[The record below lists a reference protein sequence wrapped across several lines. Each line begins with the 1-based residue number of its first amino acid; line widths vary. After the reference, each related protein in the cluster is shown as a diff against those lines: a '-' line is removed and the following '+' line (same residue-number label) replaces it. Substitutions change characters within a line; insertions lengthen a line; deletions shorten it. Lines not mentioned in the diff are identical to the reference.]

1 MHLIA
6 FCVQNRMAMARSSRR
21 RGAAASASGSAAS
34 APPGRRGRSARS
46 AAAMEEDA
54 EDISGN
60 KDAVT
65 KSDTS
70 GTAAD
75 AAAASST
82 RHASGDD
89 EIEAMNDVE
98 MEDRKMPAKSSP
110 EDDDDGD
117 DNESGGKSSDE
128 ESESDDDS
136 SSDDDDDDD
145 DDEDDTADNDN
156 DGLSEYE
163 KLRLERIKRNQ
174 ERLAALGLLDVK
186 EQVRQQ
192 QAAAKKKKKTY
203 KKKDKSKD
211 ASAAPQ
217 RILPKRQA
225 RDRASLTAEQLNP
238 FDVRKMRI
246 SSDPTYYERR
256 HGSSSGGGAAAS
268 TADKYRRTYRCG
280 DCEGCNWAED
290 CGQCVWCVG
299 RLNNPTRQRRCLM
312 KICRNRL
319 VDTTVEEKEGG
330 AGDDNREA
338 AAAAA
343 AAAAAEEQE
352 EEEEVAEGGSNTK
365 TITVT
370 MGELVRKNRIKM
382 PPNVGGPT
390 SSSSPNST
398 VDTSTDTA
406 VAGVA
411 AGDGDGDGEEKKEE
425 DDEEVGRDSDKKMS
439 SDDAAS
445 QKTGPTSTT
454 DDGKTKKDG
463 EPKKDEDIPIVFP
476 DSCFACK
483 EDGILFCCDT
493 CPRGFHSNCH
503 FPKIRDLPVGDWQ
516 CIECVRAANGGGNG
530 DGGGDVAAA
539 EKAPE
544 IHAIL
549 PAGFDLEEHLTRSGK
564 KRGAASP
571 KRGRKN
577 KAPEVAIGGISGES
591 AVSGKTV
598 KVTIHEPRA
607 RCVACAEYGDID
619 EEAAILCRACDQYF
633 HKDCQTLDH
642 KRGGRWRCD
651 ACQTA
656 KASVWYDLLAV
667 IPEEGEKKDEEE
679 EKNIPVAAGTK
690 TIRVSVVGPE
700 TKCIECSQDGSGG
713 EDMVWC
719 RACDNSFHLRCHSP
733 PLQTIPKGRWKC
745 GKCKIA
751 NIPLPRPPK
760 PKSKTKDEILASL
773 KLFKG
778 EHDDDCYICYNGG
791 GKYCIVFISL

>member
-1 MHLIA
+1 
-6 FCVQNRMAMARSSRR
+6 MARSSRR
-21 RGAAASASGSAAS
+21 RGAASTANGGGGAAY
-34 APPGRRGRSARS
+34 APPSRRGRSARS
-46 AAAMEEDA
+46 TATTEEDA
-54 EDISGN
+54 EEIFDSN
-60 KDAVT
+60 DAVT

-70 GTAAD
+70 GTAAE
-75 AAAASST
+75 AASST
-82 RHASGDD
+82 KHASGDD
-89 EIEAMNDVE
+89 EIETMNDVE
-98 MEDRKMPAKSSP
+98 MEDRKMPAKSSA
-110 EDDDDGD
+110 DDDDGD

-128 ESESDDDS
+128 ESESDDS
-136 SSDDDDDDD
+136 SSD
-145 DDEDDTADNDN
+145 EDDGGNGDNDN

-163 KLRLERIKRNQ
+163 RLRLERIKRNQ

-192 QAAAKKKKKTY
+192 QKAAAAKKKKKY
-203 KKKDKSKD
+203 KKKDKD

-256 HGSSSGGGAAAS
+256 GSSGGAAS
-268 TADKYRRTYRCG
+268 MADRYRRTYRCG

-299 RLNNPTRQRRCLM
+299 RINNPTRQRRCLM

-319 VDTTVEEKEGG
+319 VDTTVEEMEGG
-330 AGDDNREA
+330 AGDDNVEA

-343 AAAAAEEQE
+343 AAVAAEEKE
-352 EEEEVAEGGSNTK
+352 EEEEVAEGESKTK

-370 MGELVRKNRIKM
+370 VGELVRKNRIKM
-382 PPNVGGPT
+382 PPNMGGLT
-390 SSSSPNST
+390 SSSSSSESAA
-398 VDTSTDTA
+398 DTIAAMDTA
-406 VAGVA
+406 A
-411 AGDGDGDGEEKKEE
+411 GDGDGEEKKEE
-425 DDEEVGRDSDKKMS
+425 DDEEVGRDSGKKMP

-445 QKTGPTSTT
+445 QKTYPTSTT
-454 DDGKTKKDG
+454 GDGKTKKDG
-463 EPKKDEDIPIVFP
+463 EPKKDDDIPIVFP

-493 CPRGFHSNCH
+493 CPRGFHSDCH
-503 FPKIRDLPVGDWQ
+503 FPKIRDLPLGDWQ

-577 KAPEVAIGGISGES
+577 KAPEVGIGGISGES
-591 AVSGKTV
+591 AEPGKTV

-607 RCVACAEYGDID
+607 RCVACTEYGDID

-667 IPEEGEKKDEEE
+667 IPEECGKKDEEE
-679 EKNIPVAAGTK
+679 EEKNVPVAAGTK

-700 TKCIECSQDGSGG
+700 TKCVECSQDGSGG

-719 RACDNSFHLRCHSP
+719 RACDNSFHLGCHSP

-791 GKYCIVFISL
+791 GKYCYCIVFISV